1 MAVPEQTPF
10 IEYTANGTTTVY
22 PLTFDCDKSEYLIVS
37 LDGEEAPVGSWSLA
51 GGSITFNTAPANGVL
66 ITIERNTPFRRT
78 TEYQS
83 YNNSFR
89 PSPVNK
95 DFDLIWWKLQELGYR
110 DQVIWL
116 ALVKEIADR
125 IAGDT
130 NLQNQINTIDEW
142 LENLQQN
149 VNKNT
154 NDIAQ
159 LVTDLSK
166 EIADRI
172 KGDQILKDM
181 FLSMIDEAINEGT
194 INALAITHLDTLEA
208 LEGVTNVWDGR
219 TIYVKDLG
227 NYRYDALTT
236 SWVKAYQDADN
247 VKDGDNNQSQINN
260 LIKFKTNWV
269 VSVEQFGGLEGQDN
283 SAAFQDAY
291 NYLKSVGG
299 GTLTSN
305 IRHHIIGQ
313 TVKYYDNITTD
324 LNFAEVEI
332 LTGGR
337 FSGAIYN
344 ADRSTTYA
352 PTLAEIY
359 YKNQQSLDAGNPISR
374 ITTNATIGAT
384 SVVVENASG
393 FQVGDL
399 IFFNNGYCDMW
410 RVMEQYNGSYQNWVN
425 EDVALWRCE
434 IQKIKNIVGNTI
446 YLESQLSNNYLT
458 TVETY
463 GFFPDENNRADHQ
476 GWNYARIERLGG
488 VSNCTFKNI
497 KFKNNGASVSLLAF
511 LARNVF
517 TQNCTFEGTGQ
528 GVDYVTCY
536 NSHIMN
542 CYSKTTNF
550 GQSIRRGSSM
560 CIMNNAGADYVSGD
574 CPLIIWEGSHL
585 CIANN
590 IVADNT
596 SIFGSHAKIGFYF
609 NSCWDCVGSNFT
621 GKNVKDVVGVMFC
634 RGGITVSNI
643 AGMNCDTLTKVF
655 ASHDVV
661 AKNGRLRGYGT
672 QTRDDYTDALF
683 SVSQSHNVKIQDFRD
698 SQKYDASKIS
708 GRAHIFKSFAV
719 DISEINAPNILLWN
733 SVDDDKI
740 INPTAHKMRVK
751 DSKFKNGRIEQTY
764 AASQTQTRST
774 TLSDT
779 EILSQLRLDY
789 IHNTLL
795 SRVKI
800 WGNNTDRSLRLTV
813 SHFNK
818 LVDCYIKNATYG
830 IDFLG
835 SGSAG
840 NQEHSSL
847 IYLRDT
853 FIDAPTKFL
862 NYVDPSAMLLSGAG
876 MATTSRETAKVSILS
891 NYPKLKTF
899 ANLGQ
904 AGSTTWALIEST
916 NGAPVVSTTSANLS
930 SSADPINTGKYLGRE
945 VYNSTISQFMRSL
958 GSTPTSQWKSSDG
971 ATTITPV

>member
-1 MAVPEQTPF
+1 MTVSISERLSPLYEG
-10 IEYTANGTTTVY
+10 NGINTRFDF
-22 PLTFDCDKSEYLIVS
+22 TFRVFDQED
-37 LDGEEAPVGSWSLA
+37 
-51 GGSITFNTAPANGVL
+51 ANGVSVKHQVGADFENIDESL
-66 ITIERNTPFRRT
+66 YSVTINPDNLGGYITFLTAPEVGFEFYIAGETPVDQLLDITNYDNFYPDAIERSLDKLTA
-78 TEYQS
+78 
-83 YNNSFR
+83 
-89 PSPVNK
+89 
-95 DFDLIWWKLQELGYR
+95 ILQEWAHSLGFEKLSREKALELLNLALQDQIR
-110 DQVIWL
+110 DQGLALDQIDAFAQDLANRLETIVVERGWL
-116 ALVKEIADR
+116 AELVAD
-125 IAGDT
+125 GDE
-130 NLQNQINTIDEW
+130 NQKQIN
-142 LENLQQN
+142 
-149 VNKNT
+149 
-154 NDIAQ
+154 
-159 LVTDLSK
+159 
-166 EIADRI
+166 DRI
-172 KGDQILKDM
+172 KD
-181 FLSMIDEAINEGT
+181 
-194 INALAITHLDTLEA
+194 
-208 LEGVTNVWDGR
+208 
-219 TIYVKDLG
+219 
-227 NYRYDALTT
+227 
-236 SWVKAYQDADN
+236 
-247 VKDGDNNQSQINN
+247 
-260 LIKFKTNWV
+260 KTNWV
-269 VSVEQFGGLEGQDN
+269 VSVEQFGGKEGQDN
-283 SAAFQDAY
+283 SVAFQEAY
-291 NYLKSVGG
+291 DYLKSVGG

-305 IRHHIIGQ
+305 IRHHIISQ

-332 LTGGR
+332 LAGGR

-344 ADRSTTYA
+344 ADKTASSA
-352 PTLAEIY
+352 PILAEIY
-359 YKNQQSLDAGNPISR
+359 YKNQQSLDAGNPVSR
-374 ITTNATIGAT
+374 ITINAISGAT
-384 SVVVENASG
+384 SVVVENATG

-458 TVETY
+458 AVETY
-463 GFFPDENNRADHQ
+463 GFFPDENNRTDHQ

-488 VSNCTFKNI
+488 VSNCNFKNI

-511 LARNVF
+511 LAKNVF
-517 TQNCTFEGTGQ
+517 TQYCTFEGTGQ

-536 NSHIMN
+536 NSHILN
-542 CYSKTTNF
+542 CYSKTARF

-560 CIMNNAGADYVSGD
+560 CIMNNAGADYVAGD

-609 NSCWDCVGSNFT
+609 NTCWDCVGSNFT

-643 AGMNCDTLTKVF
+643 SGMNCDTLTKVF

-661 AKNGRLRGYGT
+661 AKSGRLRGYGT
-672 QTRDDYTDALF
+672 QTRDEYTDVLL
-683 SVSQSHNVKIQDFRD
+683 SVSQSPAVKIKDFRD
-698 SQKYDASKIS
+698 SQKYDPAKTS

-719 DISEINAPNILLWN
+719 DISEINAPNVLLWN

-740 INPTAHKMRVK
+740 ITPNAHKMRVK
-751 DSKFKNGRIEQTY
+751 DSKFKNVRIEQTY
-764 AASQTQTRST
+764 AASQAQTRST

-789 IHNTLL
+789 IHNTLMN
-795 SRVKI
+795 RVKI

-835 SGSAG
+835 SGVAG
-840 NQEHSSL
+840 NENHTSL

-853 FIDAPTKFL
+853 FVDAPTKFL
-862 NYVDPSAMLLSGAG
+862 NYADPSAMLLSGTG
-876 MATTSRETAKVSILS
+876 MASTSRETAKVSILT

-899 ANLGQ
+899 ANVGQ
-904 AGSTTWALIEST
+904 AGSTAWALIEST
-916 NGAPVVSTTSANLS
+916 NGAPVVITTTANL
-930 SSADPINTGKYLGRE
+930 AVATDPINSGKYLGRE

-958 GSTPTSQWKSSDG
+958 GSNATSQWKSSDG